1 MKLTSDCCQAEI
13 IPAQPDQFGDQCSK
27 CLKGIQYAY
36 IGHWHGADFGVYQA
50 FNGDY
55 YFFWASVHRQD
66 LLEEV
71 LQRGFKYLSQIHH
84 FVTSPS
90 AFYNRDQDRLTRGE
104 ILYVLNPWVDKVKN
118 PEVMSKFR

>member
-13 IPAQPDQFGDQCSK
+13 IPAQPDQFADQCSK

-36 IGHWHGADFGVYQA
+36 IGHWHEVDVAVYQA

-55 YFFWASVHRQD
+55 YFFWSSCSKRVV
-66 LLEEV
+66 LEEA
-71 LQRGFKYLSQIHH
+71 LQRGFKYLTQVHH

-90 AFYNRDQDRLTRGE
+90 AYYNRDQDRLTRGE
-104 ILYVLNPWVDKVKN
+104 ILYVLEPWVDKVKN
-118 PEVMSKFR
+118 SEVMSKFR